1 MRIEEACW
9 LLLLAVLHDRRAVP
23 LGASRLGRWATA
35 MPLGA
40 GWLGRWAPAL
50 RGGTCTTVLNEGGTT
65 GRRAAGARCR
75 GPSCACTERGAT
87 GGPRA

>member
-40 GWLGRWAPAL
+40 GWLGRWAPAC
-50 RGGTCTTVLNEGGTT
+50 RGGACAAMVNEGAATS
-65 GRRAAGARCR
+65 RRVVGARCR
-75 GPSCACTERGAT
+75 GA
-87 GGPRA
+87 RA